1 MSPTSSVSPAVF
13 LEGDEVLLVDFKG
26 RRYMT
31 LLSHG
36 ETFYTHI
43 GHVPHADIIG
53 RQVGSWAT
61 TNKGHLLLLFRP
73 TLADFVLEMPRAR
86 QVIYPKDIGAIL
98 LYADVF
104 PGARVVELGLGSGAL
119 TMALLRAVG
128 KDGSVVSYE
137 IEAEI
142 AQQALRNI
150 QSFTED
156 ADNLEVKNSDVYQGI
171 DESDVDRIISDIP
184 EPWRVVTSAGNVL
197 VSGGIFLS
205 FLPTIIQVHELV
217 NTLNANQNFQLV
229 HTMELMLR
237 TWHVSKRSVR
247 PDHRMV
253 AHTGFLVTARKALS
267 RNTQPDSRE
276 PDFSNEEHAV
286 RNENDLVER

>member
-1 MSPTSSVSPAVF
+1 MSPTSSVPPALF
-13 LEGDEVLLVDFKG
+13 QEGDDVLLVDFKG

-36 ETFYTHI
+36 DTFYTHI
-43 GHVPHADIIG
+43 GHVSHDDIIG
-53 RQVGSWAT
+53 CQMGSWAT

-98 LYADVF
+98 LYADIF

-137 IEAEI
+137 IEEEI
-142 AQQALRNI
+142 AQKALGNI
-150 QSFTED
+150 QSFIED

-171 DESDVDRIISDIP
+171 DESNVDRIISDIP
-184 EPWRVVTSAGNVL
+184 EPWRVVTSVGNVL

-217 NTLNANQNFQLV
+217 NTLNVSHDFQLV
-229 HTMELMLR
+229 HTMELLLR
-237 TWHVSKRSVR
+237 SWHVSKRSVR

-253 AHTGFLVTARKALS
+253 AHTGFLVTARKALP
-267 RNTQPDSRE
+267 RNTQPDNGE
-276 PDFSNEEHAV
+276 QDFSNEKNVV
-286 RNENDLVER
+286 RNEDDPVER